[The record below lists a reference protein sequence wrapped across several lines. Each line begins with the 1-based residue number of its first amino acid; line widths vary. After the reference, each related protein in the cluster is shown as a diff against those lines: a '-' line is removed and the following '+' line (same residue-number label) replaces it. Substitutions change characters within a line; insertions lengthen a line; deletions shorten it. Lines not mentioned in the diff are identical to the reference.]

1 MRKLLI
7 LNAIIVFAVAAACS
21 TTYQVY
27 RNDLFE
33 GRNLLNQGDY
43 GKARDVF
50 VKASTEEKRAAPF
63 ALAATASYKM
73 NDLPAAESLISEA
86 EKMEG
91 KAFFYL
97 RITGFKALIYFKEN
111 RKGEGLDALNKYLEY
126 YRHLYPLMNIEDV
139 EAMAKSGDI
148 KLPELERLLD
158 EQITTYE
165 RDVTQ
170 AVTMG
175 TGFYSRRPIGGGR
188 GFMPD

>member
-1 MRKLLI
+1 MRKLSI
-7 LNAIIVFAVAAACS
+7 LSAIIIFAAAAACS
-21 TTYQVY
+21 ATYQVY
-27 RNDLFE
+27 RDDLFE

-43 GKARDVF
+43 GQARDLF

-73 NDLPAAESLISEA
+73 KDLPAAEGFINEA

-91 KAFFYL
+91 RAFFYL
-97 RITGFKALIYFKEN
+97 RIAGYKALIYFNEN
-111 RKGEGLDALNKYLEY
+111 RKSEGLDALKKYLEY